1 MMLKEDKEH
10 KPRAIAEDLE
20 ATQIVSV
27 NDLKELERLQLARA
41 AEPVKQRPA
50 VIAAGVVLG
59 LVLAAALLAV
69 AVLRSGGHS

>member
-1 MMLKEDKEH
+1 MMLKEH
-10 KPRAIAEDLE
+10 KTRTTAKDLE

-27 NDLKELERLQLARA
+27 DDLKELERLQLARA
-41 AEPVKQRPA
+41 AEPVRQRPA